1 MLQTIAI
8 YPYAHSETFSS
19 IQKLTKKPNYDNQK
33 NPTKQNKKTQRKL
46 YKC

>member
-33 NPTKQNKKTQRKL
+33 KPNKTKHKNPKKTL
-46 YKC
+46 